1 MVSRT
6 KISQISQ
13 DFKNHL
19 RAKQTSTFVL
29 RQINRRYILTVLILS
44 LFIVACTNTSQ
55 SNQSLV
61 NEFPADSKVLK
72 VWWDKGSN
80 LEEDEALQP
89 LVGNW
94 EKQSGKKIKLSFYTN
109 DELPQKT
116 QRAIQAGKLPDI
128 VMISSAQREQ
138 IPRLAWEGKLA
149 DVSDVIEPVKSLD
162 SKGMLEAVYFYNNV
176 NKNWGYY
183 AVPIS
188 QLTIHIFYWR
198 YLLNQVGKS
207 ERDIPKDWDGF
218 WEFWKQMQDNPKVNQ
233 KSDPKPIIYGLGFP
247 ISIESADTY
256 YLFEQ
261 VLEAKQWSKASE
273 FLTSGSELNKK
284 NKIYN
289 ADLII
294 KIYFPQTK

>member
-6 KISQISQ
+6 KTRQIPQ

-29 RQINRRYILTVLILS
+29 RQINRRYILTALILS

-80 LEEDEALQP
+80 LEEDEALQQI
-89 LVGNW
+89 VGNW
-94 EKQSGKKIKLSFYTN
+94 KKQSGKKIKLSFYTN

-128 VMISSAQREQ
+128 VMSSSAEREQ
-138 IPRLAWEGKLA
+138 IPRLVWEGKLA
-149 DVSDVIEPVKSLD
+149 DVSDVIEPVKSLY
-162 SKGMLEAVYFYNNV
+162 SKGVLEAVYFYNNV
-176 NKNWGYY
+176 NNNWGYY

-198 YLLNQVGKS
+198 YLLNQVGKC

-273 FLTSGSELNKK
+273 FLTSDSELNK
-284 NKIYN
+284 
-289 ADLII
+289 
-294 KIYFPQTK
+294 QTKFIAQI